1 VTQSTPVLPIDLDVA
16 SATDIESLPR
26 IGPVLARRIVEDRDE
41 HGPFGSLEGLER
53 VRGVGPALARTLRER
68 VTFSGT
74 ARPSNAVAEQ
84 RLRSLSPPSKP
95 PRRRRE
101 K

>member
-1 VTQSTPVLPIDLDVA
+1 MQSTPVLPIDLDVA
-16 SATDIESLPR
+16 SAAEIESLPR
-26 IGPVLARRIVEDRDE
+26 IGPVLARRIVADRDE
-41 HGPFGSLEGLER
+41 HGPFGSLERFER

-74 ARPSNAVAEQ
+74 ARPSNAVVDQ
-84 RLRSLSPPSKP
+84 RLRGPEPTSKP